1 MFTESGIY
9 QRRKKRKRE
18 FQKIRKQKADDCET
32 ANNIDQCTSRSCVQ
46 TLEVEHDDCTE
57 FIIPN
62 NQNKESGMV
71 NYTYVEAKRQ
81 VDDDM
86 PSKYRN
92 IRLGERQVR
101 PEIYQVIQKL
111 KSTLHMSQAQAE
123 GSIVEIANTIF
134 GRNKFGPWSVLNV
147 TNHMV

>member
-1 MFTESGIY
+1 MEYSK
-9 QRRKKRKRE
+9 KKRKLE
-18 FQKIRKQKADDCET
+18 LQKLRKQKADDYQALQT
-32 ANNIDQCTSRSCVQ
+32 PINIDQGTSSSCVP
-46 TLEVEHDDCTE
+46 TLEVEHNDCTE

-62 NQNKESGMV
+62 NQTEEPDMV
-71 NYTYVEAKRQ
+71 KYMYVEARRH

-92 IRLGERQVR
+92 VRLGERQVR

-123 GSIVEIANTIF
+123 ESIVKIANTVF
-134 GRNKFGPWSVLNV
+134 GRNKFGP
-147 TNHMV
+147 